1 MLNETLILILLS
13 TQSVDRPVQEDCSAY
28 EAIVYS
34 DGFKQQSNETQ
45 NHFNQALKACK
56 DKRDTHE
63 KDTKKDTNQKETKSK
78 STIK

>member
-1 MLNETLILILLS
+1 MLILLS
-13 TQSVDRPVQEDCSAY
+13 TQSVDRPVQEDCSSY

-63 KDTKKDTNQKETKSK
+63 KDHWIDIIGYTQLALDSIT
-78 STIK
+78 